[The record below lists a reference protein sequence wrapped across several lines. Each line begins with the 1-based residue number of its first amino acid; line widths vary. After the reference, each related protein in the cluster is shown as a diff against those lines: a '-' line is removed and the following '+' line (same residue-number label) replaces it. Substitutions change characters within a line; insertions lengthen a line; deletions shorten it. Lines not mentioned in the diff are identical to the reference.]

1 MAPAEPAEGG
11 TMQTALQIAGHCD
24 ERFRGVKDAFASN
37 FDKFDEVGAAV
48 SVVIDGEIVVD
59 LWGGYMDAART
70 RPWERDTI
78 VNVWST
84 TKGIVATCAH
94 RLVDQ
99 GLLDLDAP
107 VAKYWP
113 EFAQNGKE
121 MIPVRYLLSHQ
132 AGLPALREP
141 LPAGSAFK
149 WEVITEA
156 LGSEEPWWEPGSRHG
171 YHAFT
176 WGWLVGEVIRRVTGQ
191 SVGTYF
197 RKEIGEPLGLDFHI
211 GLAPEDDAR
220 TAEVISPDLPEPGE
234 TNFVMEMLR
243 DPQSMPFKVLANP
256 PDLFLPG
263 VVNTRDW
270 RAAEIPAA
278 NGHGNARAVARFYGA
293 LARGGELDGVRVVSS
308 EAIERATVEQASGRD
323 EVLGLDLRVGLGYAL
338 TGPETPLG
346 PNPRAFG
353 HSGAGGSLGFAD
365 LDARVG
371 FGYTMNRMIQP
382 PTLVDPRW
390 APLIDAVY
398 SAL

>member
-1 MAPAEPAEGG
+1 
-11 TMQTALQIAGHCD
+11 MQTTVNIEGHCD
-24 ERFRGVKDAFASN
+24 PQFRTVEDAFRQN
-37 FDKFDEVGAAV
+37 FDAHDEVGAAV
-48 SVVIDGEIVVD
+48 SVLIDGETVVD
-59 LWGGYMDAART
+59 LWGGHMDAART

-113 EFAQNGKE
+113 EFSQAGKE
-121 MIPVRYLLSHQ
+121 RLPVRYLLSHQ
-132 AGLPALREP
+132 AGLPAIREP
-141 LPAGSAFK
+141 LPPGSAFR
-149 WEVITEA
+149 WGVMTEA
-156 LGSEEPWWEPGSRHG
+156 LAKETPWWEPGTKHG

-176 WGWLVGEVIRRVTGQ
+176 WGWLVGEVIRRVTGV

-197 RKEIGEPLGLDFHI
+197 RKEIGQPLGLDFHI
-211 GLAPEDDAR
+211 GLAAEHDAR
-220 TAEVISPDLPEPGE
+220 TAEIIPADPPQSGE

-256 PDLFLPG
+256 PDLFTPG
-263 VVNTRDW
+263 VVNTREW

-278 NGHGNARAVARFYGA
+278 NGHGNARAVARLYGA
-293 LARGGELDGVRVVSS
+293 LARGGELDGADGRAARVLSAQ
-308 EAIERATVEQASGRD
+308 AIERATVGQAYGRD
-323 EVLGLDLRVGLGYAL
+323 EVMGLRLRTALGFVL
-338 TGPETPLG
+338 TSPDATLG
-346 PNPRAFG
+346 PNPRGFG

-365 LDARVG
+365 PDARVG
-371 FGYTMNRMIQP
+371 FGYAMNRMIQED
-382 PTLVDPRW
+382 TLTDPRW

-398 SAL
+398 ASL